1 MIYFT
6 HRTRRVR
13 MRARTGTHTYTT
25 HDCYT
30 SLTECLLKCRNRT
43 FCFLNYRSLIVS
55 MVTRLIFILLL
66 LHATMMKCSFLYRFL
81 LCALSSA
88 LRSKEGNE
96 TIKNSRNHS
105 EKFNTWCVNKIQ
117 SIENQFLRTFEI
129 IEKKK
134 KIYQIGKIFLIFFF
148 FSNLLLINIRSRDLS
163 KKFNVYNR

>member
-88 LRSKEGNE
+88 LRSKEGKK
-96 TIKNSRNHS
+96 TIENSKNRS
-105 EKFNTWCVNKIQ
+105 EKLNTRCVNKIRL
-117 SIENQFLRTFEI
+117 IEKQFLRTFE
-129 IEKKK
+129 KDVLNWKNVDLN
-134 KIYQIGKIFLIFFF
+134 FLF
-148 FSNLLLINIRSRDLS
+148 FSLS
-163 KKFNVYNR
+163 NHY